1 MGNIEFIPIQ
11 LEHASGKSMWFLKNC
26 TSISVSN
33 HIFSFQS
40 STHRQVIPD
49 GLCQQSS
56 TFFAPKGDFFKRNP
70 VSTLAS
76 LSTSRL
82 IFVGKVSMLR
92 GCERWRRKA
101 KPRDQGHH
109 KAIEGTSWLGIRFC
123 CKKSDVYHVTYCRQ
137 YEKYETKLFVYII
150 YTVLEQIV
158 ETCRKICTEML

>member
-11 LEHASGKSMWFLKNC
+11 LEHASGKSMWLLKNC

-33 HIFSFQS
+33 AISSVFNLQLIAKSSRMAPANHPPLVFSQ
-40 STHRQVIPD
+40 R
-49 GLCQQSS
+49 L
-56 TFFAPKGDFFKRNP
+56 FFVKRNP

-101 KPRDQGHH
+101 KPRDQRPPQGHRSYKLVRH
-109 KAIEGTSWLGIRFC
+109 TFLSQEKRCLPCCLGSM
-123 CKKSDVYHVTYCRQ
+123 KSMKPRY
-137 YEKYETKLFVYII
+137 LYICI
-150 YTVLEQIV
+150 Y
-158 ETCRKICTEML
+158 ICSV